1 MRRLAVWLREQ
12 PVRLHALLTTL
23 VTANVIALF
32 FLSWSTGLALQAT
45 SLLVAL
51 ILVVYACRRSRLS

>member
-23 VTANVIALF
+23 VTANVALF
-32 FLSWSTGLALQAT
+32 FLPWSTGLALQAT

-51 ILVVYACRRSRLS
+51 ILIYAYRRSRLS